1 MDLRYKVVFL
11 YRDRLS
17 IDKYKCFKIGKYVSN
32 DRTDSLFILSY
43 EKLWCKLMDI
53 VKGK

>member
-17 IDKYKCFKIGKYVSN
+17 IDKYKCFIIGKYVSN
-32 DRTDSLFILSY
+32 DRTDSLFMLNY
-43 EKLWCKLMDI
+43 EKVMVQID
-53 VKGK
+53 GYS